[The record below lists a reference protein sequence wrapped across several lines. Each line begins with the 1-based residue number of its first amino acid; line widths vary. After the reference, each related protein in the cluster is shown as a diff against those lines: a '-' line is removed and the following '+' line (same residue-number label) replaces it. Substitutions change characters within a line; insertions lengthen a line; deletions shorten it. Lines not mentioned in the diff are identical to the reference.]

1 MTLHRIAVKTAVSEV
16 LNCFALINIVV
27 LTVADGLFGL
37 YGSERL
43 DELLIRTQSPHP
55 LSLTSL
61 MISVDVKHHGRGVS
75 KLVFYAQS
83 TGTMEEEVL
92 RQEHDPQSHEP
103 S

>member
-1 MTLHRIAVKTAVSEV
+1 
-16 LNCFALINIVV
+16 
-27 LTVADGLFGL
+27 
-37 YGSERL
+37 
-43 DELLIRTQSPHP
+43 
-55 LSLTSL
+55 